1 MDLKQLLIISLR
13 RPTELP
19 QKLSQ
24 VELKLNTLVE
34 GALFIAVTTSL
45 LNSSLDRLIFKSS
58 ENASKLL
65 ENNSFAF
72 IFDPF
77 SMFAFELIFI
87 ITVILSIL
95 FFSNFSSKKVS
106 VEELGKNV
114 LFLFLVAFI
123 FKFTQVFFVFISID
137 LYYIFR
143 FAEILWFIWALS
155 SVVVT
160 LYNYKSILFT
170 ALIGIITVS
179 LSLGLMFTI
188 FISLL
193 QSLLVGNTPNVWCF
207 RNKKRISNTG

>member
-1 MDLKQLLIISLR
+1 MDLKQCLIISLR

-24 VELKLNTLVE
+24 LELKLNTLVE
-34 GALFIAVTTSL
+34 GALFIAATTSL

-65 ENNSFAF
+65 ENSSFSF
-72 IFDPF
+72 IFAPF
-77 SMFAFELIFI
+77 GMFAFELIFI
-87 ITVILSIL
+87 ITVIGSIS
-95 FFSNFSSKKVS
+95 FFSNFSSEKVS

-114 LFLFLVAFI
+114 LFLFLAAFI
-123 FKFTQVFFVFISID
+123 FKFTQVFFIFISID

-160 LYNYKSILFT
+160 LYKYRSILFT
-170 ALIGIITVS
+170 AVLGTMTVS
-179 LSLGLMFTI
+179 LSMGLMLMI

-193 QSLLVGNTPNVWCF
+193 QSLLVGNTPNVWYF

>member
-1 MDLKQLLIISLR
+1 MDLKQLLTISLR

-19 QKLSQ
+19 HKLSQ
-24 VELKLNTLVE
+24 VRLELNTLVE
-34 GALFIAVTTSL
+34 GALFIAATTSL
-45 LNSSLDRLIFKSS
+45 LNSSLDRLIFKSY
-58 ENASKLL
+58 ENASELL
-65 ENNSFAF
+65 ENSSLSF

-87 ITVILSIL
+87 ATVIGSIL
-95 FFSNFSSKKVS
+95 FFSNFSSQNVS

-155 SVVVT
+155 SVVVM
-160 LYNYKSILFT
+160 LYKFKSILLT
-170 ALIGIITVS
+170 AFLGTITVS
-179 LSLGLMFTI
+179 LSMGFMFVL

-193 QSLLVGNTPNVWCF
+193 QFLLVGNTPNV
-207 RNKKRISNTG
+207 

>member
-1 MDLKQLLIISLR
+1 MDLKQLLMISLT

-34 GALFIAVTTSL
+34 GAFFIAATTSL

-65 ENNSFAF
+65 ENSSFSF

-87 ITVILSIL
+87 ITVIGSIL
-95 FFSNFSSKKVS
+95 FFSNFSSQNVS
-106 VEELGKNV
+106 IEELGKNV
-114 LFLFLVAFI
+114 LFLFLAAFI

-155 SVVVT
+155 SLVVT
-160 LYNYKSILFT
+160 LYKFKSILLT
-170 ALIGIITVS
+170 AFLGTITVS
-179 LSLGLMFTI
+179 LSMGLMFMI

-193 QSLLVGNTPNVWCF
+193 QSLLVGNTPNV
-207 RNKKRISNTG
+207 

>member
-13 RPTELP
+13 RPVELP
-19 QKLSQ
+19 NKLSP
-24 VELKLNTLVE
+24 VKLELNTVVE

-45 LNSSLDRLIFKSS
+45 LNSSLDRFIFKSS

-65 ENNSFAF
+65 ENSSFSF
-72 IFDPF
+72 IFDPL

-87 ITVILSIL
+87 ITVMGSIL
-95 FFSNFSSKKVS
+95 FFSNFSSQKVS

-143 FAEILWFIWALS
+143 FAEVLWFIWALS
-155 SVVVT
+155 SVVAM
-160 LYNYKSILFT
+160 LYQFKSVLLT
-170 ALIGIITVS
+170 AFLGTITVS
-179 LSLGLMFTI
+179 LTMGLLFMI
-188 FISLL
+188 FVSLL
-193 QSLLVGNTPNVWCF
+193 QSLLVGNIPNV
-207 RNKKRISNTG
+207 